1 MFKAYVFINV
11 DSGAD
16 SEVLQALGKLSN
28 VKEAYEV
35 YGVYDLLAKIES
47 ETMEQLRD
55 IVGARIRRLKK
66 VKATVT
72 LTEIQA
78 KP

>member
-16 SEVLQALGKLSN
+16 SEVLQALRKLSN
-28 VKEAYEV
+28 VREAYEV

-47 ETMEQLRD
+47 ETMEQLRET
-55 IVGARIRRLKK
+55 VGARIKRLKK
-66 VKATVT
+66 VQSTVT
-72 LTEIQA
+72 LTEIGQ
-78 KP
+78 

>member
-16 SEVLQALGKLSN
+16 NEVLQAIRKFSN
-28 VKEAYEV
+28 VKEAYEI

-66 VKATVT
+66 VKSTVT
-72 LTEIQA
+72 LTEI
-78 KP
+78 

>member
-16 SEVLQALGKLSN
+16 NEVLQAIRKLNN
-28 VKEAYEV
+28 VREAYEV
-35 YGVYDLLAKIES
+35 YGVYDLIAKIES

-55 IVGARIRRLKK
+55 IIGTRIRRLKK
-66 VKATVT
+66 VKSTVT
-72 LTEIQA
+72 LTEI
-78 KP
+78 

>member
-1 MFKAYVFINV
+1 MFKAFVFINV

-16 SEVLQALGKLSN
+16 NEVLQAIRKLSN

-35 YGVYDLLAKIES
+35 YGVYDLLVKIES

-66 VKATVT
+66 VKSTVT
-72 LTEIQA
+72 LTEI
-78 KP
+78 